1 REQMIIKLKYIVFI
15 FFATLFS
22 VAIGQ
27 VTFTAS
33 GPKVVE
39 AGETFQVNY
48 VVNAAG
54 TSPHF
59 PSFKGF
65 NILSGPNSSSSS
77 NIQFINGKVSR
88 DVTYSFSFYLSA
100 QAKGTFSIDP
110 ASIVVKGKKVI
121 SNPLK
126 IQVVGGSGNQAQ
138 TNQTGTQSNNNN
150 NQQTE
155 TISSTKNQNLF
166 VRVLTNKKTVHQGEQ
181 LVATIKVY
189 TRLSL
194 VGFDN
199 MKFPSYSGFW
209 SDEIKTPEQVTLH
222 RESVNGKIYN
232 VGTLKKTILTPQ
244 KSGKLIIDPFE
255 LTCVVQQRV
264 RSNTNDFFGD
274 FFGRY
279 QRKKIKV
286 ISPKITINVKP
297 LPHTNDTSFK
307 GAVGNLK
314 FKTTIDNTEVIEN
327 EPITLKIQISGNGNL
342 RLFDPPKVNLP
353 PDFETYDPK
362 ETTNIKNSESGTHGV
377 RTIDYL
383 FIPRHAGDFTLP
395 PVKFTWFDLKTK
407 KYKTVLSD
415 HTQIIIKKG
424 DGNNNQIITS
434 TYSKED
440 VKYLGKDI
448 HFIKQKIKKLRKK
461 NDFKITQSQFY
472 LWYLI
477 SLMLFIAII
486 IWRRKQIKEN
496 ANLAKTKNKKALKI
510 AKKRLRNAEKYL
522 KTEDKAKF
530 YEELAKALWLLL
542 ADKLNIPLAE
552 LTKEKAQ
559 QKLTTLKL
567 DETFVKDYFDLI
579 ETTEYQRF
587 APNSQ
592 SSSLKDFYR
601 KAINFI
607 VQMNTK
613 LK

>member
-1 REQMIIKLKYIVFI
+1 MIIRLKYFVFTY
-15 FFATLFS
+15 FFALIS

-27 VTFTAS
+27 TTFTAS

-48 VVNAAG
+48 SINAAG
-54 TSPHF
+54 INSHF

-65 NILSGPNSSSSS
+65 NVLSGPNSSSRS

-88 DVTYSFSFYLSA
+88 DVNYTFSFYLSA
-100 QAKGTFSIDP
+100 TKSGIFNIDP
-110 ASIVVKGKKVI
+110 ASISVKGKKII

-126 IQVVGGSGNQAQ
+126 IEVVKGTGNNTQ
-138 TNQTGTQSNNNN
+138 TNTQSNNN

-155 TISSTKNQNLF
+155 TITRTSNKNLF

-181 LVATIKVY
+181 LIATVKVY
-189 TRLSL
+189 TRLTL

-244 KSGKLIIDPFE
+244 KSGKLTIDPFE
-255 LTCVVQQRV
+255 LTCVIQQRV
-264 RSNTNDFFGD
+264 HSQRNNFFGD
-274 FFGRY
+274 LFGNY

-286 ISPKITINVKP
+286 TSPKVTIHVKP
-297 LPHTNDTSFK
+297 LPNTNDTSFK
-307 GAVGNLK
+307 GAVGNLT
-314 FKTTIDNTEVIEN
+314 FKNTIDNTEITEN
-327 EPITLKIQISGNGNL
+327 EPITLKVKISGNGNL
-342 RLFDPPKVNLP
+342 RLFDAPKVNLP

-362 ETTNIKNSESGTHGV
+362 ETSNIKNSDSGTHGI

-383 FIPRHAGDFTLP
+383 FIPRHAGNFTLP
-395 PVKFTWFDLKTK
+395 SIKFTWFDLSSE
-407 KYKTVLSD
+407 KYKTVSSD
-415 HTQIIIKKG
+415 PIQITVKKG
-424 DGNNNQIITS
+424 DGTNNQIITS
-434 TYSKED
+434 AYSKED

-448 HFIKQKIKKLRKK
+448 HFIKQNIKNLHKL
-461 NDFKITQSQFY
+461 NDFKISQSKFY
-472 LWYLI
+472 LWYFFGLI
-477 SLMLFIAII
+477 FFIFIV

-510 AKKRLRNAEKYL
+510 AKKRLKKAEQYL
-522 KTEDKAKF
+522 KVGNHSQF

-542 ADKLNIPLAE
+542 ADKLNIPLSE

-559 QKLTTLKL
+559 QKLLRLKI
-567 DETFVKDYFDLI
+567 DDDFIKNYFELI
-579 ETTEYQRF
+579 ETTEYHRF
-587 APNSQ
+587 APEKEN
-592 SSSLKDFYR
+592 SSLKDFYLI
-601 KAINFI
+601 AMNNI
-607 VQMNTK
+607 VKMNTK
-613 LK
+613 LR

>member
-1 REQMIIKLKYIVFI
+1 MIIKLKHIAFI

-27 VTFTAS
+27 VKFTAS
-33 GPKVVE
+33 GPGVVE
-39 AGETFQVNY
+39 AGETFQVSY

-54 TSPHF
+54 RNPHF

-65 NILSGPNSSSSS
+65 SVLSGPNSSSSS

-100 QAKGTFSIDP
+100 QNKGTFSIDP
-110 ASIVVKGKKVI
+110 ASIVVNGKKII

-126 IQVVGGSGNQAQ
+126 IQVVSGSGNQAQ
-138 TNQTGTQSNNNN
+138 TNQTGTQSNSN

-155 TISSTKNQNLF
+155 TVSNAKNQNLF
-166 VRVLTNKKTVHQGEQ
+166 VRILTNKKTVYQGEQ

-194 VGFDN
+194 VGFDD
-199 MKFPSYSGFW
+199 MKFPSYAGFW

-222 RESVNGKIYN
+222 REAVNGKIYN
-232 VGTLKKTILTPQ
+232 VGILKKTILTPQ
-244 KSGKLIIDPFE
+244 KYGKLTIDPFE

-264 RSNTNDFFGD
+264 QSNTNDFFGD

-286 ISPKITINVKP
+286 ISPKVTINVKP

-307 GAVGNLK
+307 GAVGDLK
-314 FKTTIDNTEVIEN
+314 FSTTIDNTEVTEN
-327 EPITLKIQISGNGNL
+327 EPITLKVQISGNGNL
-342 RLFDPPKVNLP
+342 RLFDPPEVNLP

-362 ETTNIKNSESGTHGV
+362 ETTNIKNSESGTHGT

-383 FIPRHAGDFTLP
+383 FIPRHAGNFTLP

-407 KYKTVLSD
+407 KYKTVSSKPI
-415 HTQIIIKKG
+415 QITVKKG
-424 DGNNNQIITS
+424 NGTNNQIITS

-448 HFIKQKIKKLRKK
+448 HFIKQNVKKLRKK

-477 SLMLFIAII
+477 SLLLFIAII

-510 AKKRLRNAEKYL
+510 AKKRLRNAEQYL
-522 KTEDKAKF
+522 KTEDNAKF

-559 QKLTTLKL
+559 QRLTGLKL
-567 DETFVKDYFDLI
+567 DDTFVKDYFDLI

-587 APNSQ
+587 APDSQ
-592 SSSLKDFYR
+592 SSSLKDFYQ
-601 KAINFI
+601 KAMNFI